1 MNWIMRDIAYLW
13 CIAREYAN
21 LSIHYTGL
29 AVALKQFA
37 PEMEW
42 SDLLEFAQRYLVQYE
57 RRYVATRLCRKC
69 TKEKLL
75 KEFYR
80 GRRTCMECHRG
91 VVSAAYHANP
101 ERKKAYNRAY
111 IKARCN

>member
-21 LSIHYTGL
+21 LSIHYNGL
-29 AVALKQFA
+29 AVALKQFT
-37 PEMEW
+37 PETEW
-42 SDLLEFAQRYLVQYE
+42 SVLLEFAQHYLVEYE
-57 RRYVATRLCRKC
+57 RRDVATRLCRKC

-80 GRRTCMECHRG
+80 GRRVCMECHRG

-111 IKARCN
+111 TKARCS